1 VAVIESTVVGIAGR
15 FDAGS
20 GPEAKHGSPNIR
32 TMASKLLVKK
42 ALDEIT

>member
-1 VAVIESTVVGIAGR
+1 MESTVVGIAGKLV
-15 FDAGS
+15 AGS
-20 GPEAKHGSPNIR
+20 GPEAKHGRPNAS